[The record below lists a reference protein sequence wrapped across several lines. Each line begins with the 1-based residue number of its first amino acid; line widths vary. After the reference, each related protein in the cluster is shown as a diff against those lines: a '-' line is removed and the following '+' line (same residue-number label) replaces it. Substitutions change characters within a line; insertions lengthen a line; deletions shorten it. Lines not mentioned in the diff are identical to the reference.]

1 MGHRAEKQR
10 RRRQSLI
17 ENAIALM
24 RDRGELPPVRELAG
38 ACGVSEATFFNY
50 FGNREALLGEWA
62 HRDLSQHAAAV
73 VEADP
78 GSLRRAVRQVDRRLA
93 HQAAAEP
100 AIWLRVWSVAPA
112 SDPSLGRPGGAEP
125 GNEAVGTAELA
136 RFGQSRGEVR
146 ADQPAEQQG
155 RVLASAWLGAL
166 SREARW
172 ATAHARTADPAAPRL
187 DDEAWKRVESA
198 VELVVDGLRKRHER
212 LRLRSGSAGA
222 GGLEPTISR
231 QPWGAA

>member
-10 RRRQSLI
+10 RRRQNMI

-24 RDRGELPPVRELAG
+24 RAHGALPPIRELARS
-38 ACGVSEATFFNY
+38 CGVSEATFFNY

-62 HRDLSQHAAAV
+62 HRDLSDHAAAV
-73 VEADP
+73 VDADP

-93 HQAAAEP
+93 RQAAAEP

-125 GNEAVGTAELA
+125 GHEAVGTAELA

-146 ADQPAEQQG
+146 ADQPAEHQG

-166 SREARW
+166 SREARF
-172 ATAHARTADPAAPRL
+172 ATAHARAGDAAPPVL
-187 DDEAWKRVESA
+187 DHEAWRRVESA

-212 LRLRSGSAGA
+212 LRLRSGAADAGA
-222 GGLEPTISR
+222 VQPSASR
-231 QPWGAA
+231 